1 MFLLEILA
9 VLNPFSWMIFK
20 IFIKSLGP
28 VLELLNLVL
37 RSLCFRI
44 LPPNSVCLNLNQS
57 FFPQPALL
65 LDFYISVSIS
75 LSLLSCLPQ
84 VANLLVLPILPQ
96 ERLSSLALAQYSLLF
111 LFSFQYLTISCL

>member
-20 IFIKSLGP
+20 IFIKSPGP

-37 RSLCFRI
+37 RSLCFKI
-44 LPPNSVCLNLNQS
+44 LPPNSTRLNLNQS
-57 FFPQPALL
+57 FFPQPTSL

-84 VANLLVLPILPQ
+84 VANLLVLLILPQ
-96 ERLSSLALAQYSLLF
+96 EHLSSLALAQYSLLF